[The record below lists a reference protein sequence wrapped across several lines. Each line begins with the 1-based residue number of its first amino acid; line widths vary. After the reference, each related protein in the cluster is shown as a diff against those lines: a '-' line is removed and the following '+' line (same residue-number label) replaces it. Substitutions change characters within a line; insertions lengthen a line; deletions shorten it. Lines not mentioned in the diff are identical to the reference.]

1 MVIRP
6 YNVKN
11 RITGQ
16 VVPEIPE
23 RFDPYVVYRLDAE
36 YPKDALIRALP
47 GLMDR
52 AARLV
57 PKLGVMVDDDVYRFD
72 QATISLIMAAHS
84 LGIESPLTVYGLD
97 GTICTFETTETL
109 SQFVA
114 KYFVSLA
121 TLRDANAAIRESIP
135 SLSSDGLHATWLQY
149 ADIIVLN
156 VDD

>member
-16 VVPEIPE
+16 VIPEIPE
-23 RFDPYVVYRLDAE
+23 RFDPYVAYRLDAE
-36 YPKDALIRALP
+36 YPKDTLVRSLP
-47 GLMDR
+47 GLMDK

-57 PKLGVMVDDDVYRFD
+57 PKLGVVVDDDVYRFD

-84 LGIESPLTVYGLD
+84 IGIESPLVIYDLD
-97 GTICTFETTETL
+97 GTIRTFETTETL
-109 SQFVA
+109 SAFVA

-121 TLRDANAAIRESIP
+121 TLRDANATIRESIP
-135 SLSSDGLHATWLQY
+135 SLSSDELHATWLQY
-149 ADIIVLN
+149 ADIIVLD
-156 VDD
+156 VDN